1 MTIQV
6 PTEVSTADLA
16 AFCATLERVC
26 IETVEQGK
34 MTKDLSLLIS
44 KDAPW
49 QTTQEF
55 LASIDENLKQAMA

>member
-1 MTIQV
+1 MTIR
-6 PTEVSTADLA
+6 VSTEDFIAELA
-16 AFCATLERVC
+16 AFCDTLKRVC

-44 KDAPW
+44 RDAPW

-55 LASIDENLKQAMA
+55 LGSIDENLKKAMA